1 MNRYSIVYVCTE
13 LQNIYLYIDSIK
25 PKTTLTRAIVE
36 WVEICLKFKS
46 VDKQISQN
54 NIFTET
60 FNEKI
65 QDGV

>member
-1 MNRYSIVYVCTE
+1 M
-13 LQNIYLYIDSIK
+13 YIDSIK

-46 VDKQISQN
+46 VDKQISRN
-54 NIFTET
+54 IIFTET